1 MQQINQQV
9 IQQVNER
16 HAYNTRNQN
25 DLDIKFCGTRTTK
38 KSIVYSG
45 FKVFNQ
51 LPRALRK
58 EDTVKKF
65 KEGLRE

>member
-1 MQQINQQV
+1 M
-9 IQQVNER
+9 
-16 HAYNTRNQN
+16 
-25 DLDIKFCGTRTTK
+25 TK

-45 FKVFNQ
+45 FKMFNQ

-58 EDTVKKF
+58 EDTVEKF